1 MFLQLP
7 ACTSLMSGDAG
18 HLTHTTLQRA
28 LSDMSSRVRRA
39 ETQTR
44 RMPRQVVVHSQT
56 IKHIISQ
63 VLLQVNHQALQQ
75 GLCPQTSS
83 LVLDTQ
89 ERLWC
94 FPWVQVTEEKQMA
107 NTLLQSSAA
116 YQVAKAVVERLEQVL
131 APRPVLARA
140 LARGSNTLSRYL
152 VHLVALSIAQLVPD
166 QLSANQ
172 EERLISQRAAA
183 SHPLPPKFLISREL
197 VEDFL
202 VSFLLKLHPLNGRGV
217 KQLSQQ
223 ELLAM
228 TIRMTAVTLA
238 TLERVPGVSV
248 DQKLPAPLC
257 NMRRTV
263 LQLQSDMVE
272 KFGTVIK
279 VKKRVGLKD
288 PAVLTAVPQCVM
300 EGVLRLYQSLDEA
313 GPAGVPVPCGETAKA
328 VEEAM
333 KDKLFSQHLPEALK
347 KTLFQQYGTWIR
359 HTATFQQA
367 FPKMTD
373 QDVMDYRC
381 KVLKPRLSNRD
392 VVWVEHRYL
401 VCDEEE
407 EEEEEERKVR
417 PASTLM
423 ENHLALDCSL
433 AAFHRQFPRADFFE
447 DVTPDQGDVSKVD
460 LGVEKASTKV
470 R

>member
-1 MFLQLP
+1 M
-7 ACTSLMSGDAG
+7 G
-18 HLTHTTLQRA
+18 
-28 LSDMSSRVRRA
+28 SRVRRA

-63 VLLQVNHQALQQ
+63 VLLQVNHQAFQQ

-140 LARGSNTLSRYL
+140 LASGSNILSRYL

-183 SHPLPPKFLISREL
+183 SHPLPPKFLISRKL

-279 VKKRVGLKD
+279 VKKLVGLKD

-401 VCDEEE
+401 VCDEKAEE
-407 EEEEEERKVR
+407 EEEEREEEERKVR

-460 LGVEKASTKV
+460 LGVEKPSAKV

>member
-7 ACTSLMSGDAG
+7 ACTTLMSGDAG

-28 LSDMSSRVRRA
+28 LSDMGSRVRRA

-63 VLLQVNHQALQQ
+63 VLLQVNHQAFQQ

-140 LARGSNTLSRYL
+140 LASGSNILSRYL
-152 VHLVALSIAQLVPD
+152 VHLVARSIAQLVPD

-263 LQLQSDMVE
+263 LQLQSVMVE

-279 VKKRVGLKD
+279 VKKLVGLKD

-401 VCDEEE
+401 VCDEK

-433 AAFHRQFPRADFFE
+433 TAFHRQFPRADFFE

-460 LGVEKASTKV
+460 RGVEKPSAKV